1 MHRTAVQFLGRVIA
15 ITEVRSSSGF
25 IAQTPENHT
34 RMITVSQYHPVN
46 TVYKRRYPG
55 RHVTDRLV
63 GMVFQVS
70 LIHRVQAIVIKHG
83 IHFSG
88 IRIMR
93 RTNRIDVVP
102 LHGQHIPQHGL
113 RRHSPSVHRMR
124 IMPVGSLKEYPLAI
138 QIKQRA
144 LHFDVTETVFRRK
157 GHFVLSSLTL
167 YHLHSIQCRSFSS
180 PQRQI
185 CQIE

>member
-1 MHRTAVQFLGRVIA
+1 MNRTAVQFLGRVIA

-25 IAQTPENHT
+25 ITQAPENHT

-102 LHGQHIPQHGL
+102 LHGQHIPQHRL
-113 RRHSPSVHRMR
+113 CCHRTTIHRMR
-124 IMPVGSLKEYPLAI
+124 IVTVGSLKEYPLAI

-167 YHLHSIQCRSFSS
+167 YHLHGVQ
-180 PQRQI
+180 
-185 CQIE
+185 